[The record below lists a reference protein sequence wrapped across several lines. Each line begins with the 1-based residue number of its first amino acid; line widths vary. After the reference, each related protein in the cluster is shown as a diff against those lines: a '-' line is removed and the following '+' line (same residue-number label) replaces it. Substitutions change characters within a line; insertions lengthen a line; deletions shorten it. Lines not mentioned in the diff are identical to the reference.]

1 MFGGF
6 LSVISIGSAGLILG
20 SELLSELLLNTA
32 YHGAKTYIPTL
43 LCAVAVEA
51 TVSFLAS
58 VYLVRKKSMHSFLT
72 AVLGTVLNVLLNLLL
87 IPRMGALGA
96 AIATLAAYCAVLAVR
111 MIDVPRILPF
121 RLHLPR
127 LLASLLLLF
136 ASAAFMTADG
146 AWRYIPVSL
155 LTLAIA
161 AINAPDL
168 LRAARQIL
176 RRETREPASADAE
189 E

>member
-1 MFGGF
+1 
-6 LSVISIGSAGLILG
+6 
-20 SELLSELLLNTA
+20 
-32 YHGAKTYIPTL
+32 
-43 LCAVAVEA
+43 
-51 TVSFLAS
+51 
-58 VYLVRKKSMHSFLT
+58 MHSFLT

-96 AIATLAAYCAVLAVR
+96 AIATLAAYCAVLAAR